1 MADAL
6 IILPSYN
13 ECESIRH
20 TIALVRAAV
29 PNAAILVI
37 DDASP
42 DGTGLIAD
50 SIAEEDPAV
59 SVLHRAGKEGLGR
72 AYLAGF
78 AWALGHG
85 YDYVVEMD
93 MDGSHPASD
102 LPAMLQL
109 ARDGADLVLG
119 SRWIPGGRIQNW
131 PALRQAISRV
141 GNAYSRF
148 MLRSRINDL
157 TAGFRVIRAD
167 SVRTLLRLDIASQ
180 GYCFQVETAWRLE
193 RAGAI
198 IAQHP
203 ITFVEREHGS
213 SKMHVGIVAEALW
226 RVTVWGAQ
234 TRLRGRGQTVAPA
247 QER

>member
-13 ECESIRH
+13 ECESIQH
-20 TIALVRAAV
+20 TIELVRAAT
-29 PNAAILVI
+29 PDAAILVI
-37 DDASP
+37 DDGSP
-42 DGTGLIAD
+42 DGTGRIAD
-50 SIAEEDPAV
+50 SIAAQDPAV

-85 YDYVVEMD
+85 YDFVVEMD

-119 SRWIPGGRIQNW
+119 SRWVPGGRVQNW
-131 PALRQAISRV
+131 PALRQAISRS
-141 GNAYSRF
+141 GNAYSRL
-148 MLRSRINDL
+148 MLRSQINDL
-157 TAGFRVIRAD
+157 TAGFRVLRAD
-167 SVRTLLRLDIASQ
+167 SVRMLLESDLASQ

-193 RAGAI
+193 RAGAV

-213 SKMHVGIVAEALW
+213 SKMHLGIVVEALW
-226 RVTVWGAQ
+226 RVTVWGVQ
-234 TRLRGRGQTVAPA
+234 TRLRGRNPSVAPA
-247 QER
+247 QEP

>member
-1 MADAL
+1 MQQ
-6 IILPSYN
+6 
-13 ECESIRH
+13 R
-20 TIALVRAAV
+20 LV
-29 PNAAILVI
+29 LV
-37 DDASP
+37 SHRV
-42 DGTGLIAD
+42 GCG
-50 SIAEEDPAV
+50 V
-59 SVLHRAGKEGLGR
+59 SENLRDR
-72 AYLAGF
+72 
-78 AWALGHG
+78 GH
-85 YDYVVEMD
+85 V
-93 MDGSHPASD
+93 
-102 LPAMLQL
+102 
-109 ARDGADLVLG
+109 ARDVVSGEHGADLVLG

-234 TRLRGRGQTVAPA
+234 TRLRGRDQTVAPA